1 MLRGAWTVV
10 DCGLVRADSCM
21 WCSCQTMVPAE
32 QLLRDYGIVMPLE
45 QHHAQL
51 QVTHIHPTASVD
63 LIAPLI

>member
-1 MLRGAWTVV
+1 
-10 DCGLVRADSCM
+10 
-21 WCSCQTMVPAE
+21 MVPAE